1 VSLTKDN
8 IIEAVAEQ
16 LGFPKKQSVEL
27 VETLLELIK
36 KALVS
41 GAAIGSF
48 AFASIALGDG
58 IPCNRIE
65 KAQLKDSSNKE
76 LIDAYCGAKKMAEF
90 NENLFSIA
98 QKDGDIKKMK
108 ETGAAHVSCIK
119 VAESVSKMLE
129 KKFKAKPPESC
140 K

>member
-1 VSLTKDN
+1 MQGNFT
-8 IIEAVAEQ
+8 IMIR
-16 LGFPKKQSVEL
+16 SVL
-27 VETLLELIK
+27 
-36 KALVS
+36 
-41 GAAIGSF
+41 AAIGTF

-58 IPCNRIE
+58 ITCNRIA
-65 KAQLKDSSNKE
+65 KTQLKDSSNKE
-76 LIDAYCGAKKMAEF
+76 LIDAYCGAKKMAEL